1 MFELTCRIML
11 NPAAKLRPAPP
22 ETPQTLMERSSEQEQ
37 KIFVSCTVLQ
47 TASISSCDRMR
58 AQSPSDSIGTS
69 SHSAHGSQKPGSAG
83 SAGLVA
89 HRDVR
94 WKLMQRLPIL
104 SLSLKVLP
112 VFVPIPEPQFDKI
125 NRDTS
130 ETCQLRGILGAL
142 VLRLL
147 LD

>member
-47 TASISSCDRMR
+47 TAPISSCDRMR